1 MKKGEEGVGKIKERI
16 EMKIENI
23 QLISIEKKLERYNKK
38 LILKFR
44 FASRAFTS
52 GEVEE
57 LKEEVLKYD
66 R

>member
-1 MKKGEEGVGKIKERI
+1 MQIGEEGVGKTKERI

-23 QLISIEKKLERYNKK
+23 QLINMEKKLERYNKK

-44 FASRAFTS
+44 SASRAFTS

-57 LKEEVLKYD
+57 LKEEVLNYD
-66 R
+66 